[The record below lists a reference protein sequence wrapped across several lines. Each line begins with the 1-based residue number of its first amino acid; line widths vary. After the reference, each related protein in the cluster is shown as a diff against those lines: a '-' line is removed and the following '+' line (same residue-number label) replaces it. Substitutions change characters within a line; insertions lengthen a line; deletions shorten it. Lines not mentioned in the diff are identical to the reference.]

1 MIESVTMTTERDLVH
16 NIGGIEDC
24 VVISWMQKKKKKGSC
39 LRYLHSSDMAK

>member
-24 VVISWMQKKKKKGSC
+24 VVISWMQKKKKKRI
-39 LRYLHSSDMAK
+39 LPEIPAF